1 MIYCKPFDSDPGIK
15 AKGTA
20 VTQPVTVRPVRPAPD
35 SLTSFFWDGAR
46 EHRLLIQRCD
56 DCGRFQHPPEPVC
69 HHCLSFSL
77 SAAEVS
83 GRGTIYSFEIA
94 TQAFHPWFAD
104 KIPFVIAVV
113 ELIEQPNLKL
123 ITNIVEVDPD
133 SAGIQVGAEVE
144 VTWRKLDDE
153 FTLPVF
159 RLTTREM

>member
-1 MIYCKPFDSDPGIK
+1 MTAESDISPVAGPR
-15 AKGTA
+15 
-20 VTQPVTVRPVRPAPD
+20 QPDVV
-35 SLTSFFWDGAR
+35 LLDGRAN
-46 EHRLLIQRCD
+46 HRLHIQRCG
-56 DCGRFQHPPEPVC
+56 DCHRFQHPPEPVC
-69 HHCLSFSL
+69 HHCLSFNL
-77 SAAEVS
+77 GDAEVS

-133 SAGIQVGAEVE
+133 SAAIAVGAEVE
-144 VTWRKLDDE
+144 VTWQQLDDE

-159 RLTTREM
+159 RLTAREM

>member
-1 MIYCKPFDSDPGIK
+1 M
-15 AKGTA
+15 
-20 VTQPVTVRPVRPAPD
+20 TQPVAVRPVRPAPD

-46 EHRLLIQRCD
+46 AHRLLIQRCY
-56 DCGRFQHPPEPVC
+56 DCGQFQHPPEPVC

-77 SAAEVS
+77 GADEVS
-83 GRGTIYSFEIA
+83 GRGTIYSFEVA

-113 ELIEQPNLKL
+113 ELAEQPNLKL

-133 SAGIQVGAEVE
+133 SAAIQVGAEVE
-144 VTWRKLDDE
+144 VTWHQLDDE

-159 RLTTREM
+159 RLTALEM

>member
-1 MIYCKPFDSDPGIK
+1 M
-15 AKGTA
+15 
-20 VTQPVTVRPVRPAPD
+20 TQPVAARPVRPAPD

-77 SAAEVS
+77 GAGEVS
-83 GRGTIYSFEIA
+83 GRGTIYSFEVA

-113 ELIEQPNLKL
+113 ELVEQPNLKL
-123 ITNIVEVDPD
+123 ITNIVGADPD
-133 SAGIQVGAEVE
+133 SADIQVGADVA
-144 VTWRKLDDE
+144 VTWHQLDEE

-159 RLTTREM
+159 RLTAREM

>member
-1 MIYCKPFDSDPGIK
+1 M
-15 AKGTA
+15 
-20 VTQPVTVRPVRPAPD
+20 TQPVTVRPVRPAPD
-35 SLTSFFWDGAR
+35 SLTAFFWDGAR
-46 EHRLLIQRCD
+46 EHRLLIQRCN

-77 SAAEVS
+77 GAGEVS

-113 ELIEQPNLKL
+113 ELADQPNLKL
-123 ITNIVEVDPD
+123 ITNIVGVDPD
-133 SAGIQVGAEVE
+133 SDAIQVGAEVE
-144 VTWRKLDDE
+144 VTWQDLDDQ

-159 RLTTREM
+159 RLTAQEA

>member
-1 MIYCKPFDSDPGIK
+1 
-15 AKGTA
+15 
-20 VTQPVTVRPVRPAPD
+20 VTQPVAVRPVRPAPD

-69 HHCLSFSL
+69 RHCLSFSL
-77 SAAEVS
+77 GAGEVS

-113 ELIEQPNLKL
+113 ELTEQPNLKL
-123 ITNIVEVDPD
+123 VTNIVDVDPD
-133 SAGIQVGAEVE
+133 SAGLQVGAEVE
-144 VTWRKLDDE
+144 VTWHKLDDE

-159 RLTTREM
+159 RLTARET

>member
-1 MIYCKPFDSDPGIK
+1 MTNP
-15 AKGTA
+15 AA
-20 VTQPVTVRPVRPAPD
+20 VRPVRPAPD

-69 HHCLSFSL
+69 HHCLSFNL
-77 SAAEVS
+77 GAGEVS

-113 ELIEQPNLKL
+113 ELADQPNLKL
-123 ITNIVEVDPD
+123 ITNIVGVDPD
-133 SAGIQVGAEVE
+133 SAAIQVGAEVA
-144 VTWRKLDDE
+144 VTWQQLDDE

-159 RLTTREM
+159 RLTAREM